1 VTGNRVDF
9 SPADGFMGRMNLPR
23 TDALAGLLLRLWATL
38 GLVLL
43 AGCSTPTSAPPPE
56 KGASLQV
63 QPMDSAVAPASKEV
77 ACQIQLIDGALVA
90 SREGLKP
97 GHHRLVVALGSNEG
111 EFVGDVDLII
121 PAAKDYRLR
130 AERED
135 DTFTLSLVETQTGK
149 AVATSSAQAAAL
161 MTFQVF
167 VLQK

>member
-1 VTGNRVDF
+1 
-9 SPADGFMGRMNLPR
+9 MGQMNLSR
-23 TDALAGLLLRLWATL
+23 TDALAGLLSRLWATL
-38 GLVLL
+38 GLLLL

-56 KGASLQV
+56 KGATLQV
-63 QPMDSAVAPASKEV
+63 QPMGAAAAVAPASKEV

-97 GHHRLVVALGSNEG
+97 GHHRLVVALGANEG